1 MSEKKTQKE
10 LVLELLNESGS
21 EGISALE
28 ILRHGVYRAAA
39 RVAELRAEGF
49 EIETQHK
56 AGRTAVYIL
65 RPAKPE
71 PKLAPRIGADPSLW
85 EQLDLGVAR

>member
-1 MSEKKTQKE
+1 MSEKQTQKA
-10 LVLELLNESGS
+10 LVLELLRESG
-21 EGISALE
+21 EQGISAME
-28 ILRHGVYRAAA
+28 ILRHGIYRAAA

-49 EIETQHK
+49 EIETQNR

-71 PKLAPRIGADPSLW
+71 PAPAPRIGADPNLW